1 MWVYLSTDPVIQEN
15 HAYALD
21 CSRTTTRAISTT
33 SIKSIQIAVLD
44 ASLFI

>member
-1 MWVYLSTDPVIQEN
+1 MWVYLSADPVIQEN

-21 CSRTTTRAISTT
+21 CSRATTRGIRTT
-33 SIKSIQIAVLD
+33 SIKSIHIAVLD